1 MSLSARLSPCA
12 DAGERPAD
20 TEDNYGISNFSDS
33 CRGVDRWSSCANYV
47 ATVDIRDNDLSS
59 HDG

>member
-1 MSLSARLSPCA
+1 MSPSARSSSCA
-12 DAGERPAD
+12 DAGERSAD
-20 TEDNYGISNFSDS
+20 TEENYGNSNFSDS
-33 CRGVDRWSSCANYV
+33 CRGVDRWSSCANYF